1 MDIPFVRILFF
12 SSVYFLLSSHDSYSS
27 NHVVIVVVDGARY
40 SETIRNTAN
49 IPNIAA
55 LAREGT
61 ILTNFRTF
69 LPDSIGMLS
78 ETVPGHARITTGTYQ
93 RISNDGSMLPSSPSL
108 FQHYRKQS
116 GADSASCMVLCCKEK
131 LNVLGNTS
139 DPLWSGK
146 YLPTVDCG
154 DDGLR
159 ADSLTHAIAI
169 EKLLRDHPSLM
180 LINYAGPDAM
190 GHAGDSSGYINKIKE
205 IDGYVGDLWN
215 SVLNDPVL
223 KDSTTLFI
231 TNDHGRHTQN
241 FSSHGDACEG
251 CTHIMC
257 VILGPQVK
265 VNHKS
270 AHRREQIDIAPT
282 IGYLAGFSLP
292 GSEGKVM
299 YEILQ
304 YPVIRMDGI
313 EKGPVVDRNKFIKN
327 IPSGTLIES
336 YILSGKRSYRQRTGK
351 QDGPTGLSDIVI
363 KNKAAGLYLYR
374 FKQK

>member
-1 MDIPFVRILFF
+1 
-12 SSVYFLLSSHDSYSS
+12 
-27 NHVVIVVVDGARY
+27 
-40 SETIRNTAN
+40 
-49 IPNIAA
+49 
-55 LAREGT
+55 
-61 ILTNFRTF
+61 
-69 LPDSIGMLS
+69 
-78 ETVPGHARITTGTYQ
+78 
-93 RISNDGSMLPSSPSL
+93 
-108 FQHYRKQS
+108 
-116 GADSASCMVLCCKEK
+116 
-131 LNVLGNTS
+131 
-139 DPLWSGK
+139 
-146 YLPTVDCG
+146 
-154 DDGLR
+154 
-159 ADSLTHAIAI
+159 
-169 EKLLRDHPSLM
+169 
-180 LINYAGPDAM
+180 M